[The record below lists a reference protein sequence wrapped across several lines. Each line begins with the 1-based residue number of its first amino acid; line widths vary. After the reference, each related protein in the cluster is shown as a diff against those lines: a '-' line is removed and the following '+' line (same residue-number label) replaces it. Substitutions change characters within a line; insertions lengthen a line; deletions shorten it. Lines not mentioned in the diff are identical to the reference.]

1 MPEPIDHSRQPVPV
15 KLVLPRWLTR
25 GLIIFF
31 SFCLAL
37 MVVLV
42 AILFYGRSQ
51 TAAIYPPE
59 QQQRDEEELRRRTEN
74 ANRKVQELL
83 HPSPS
88 PSPEKKASPGK

>member
-1 MPEPIDHSRQPVPV
+1 MQEPANQSRQPVPV

-42 AILFYGRSQ
+42 AILLYGRSQ
-51 TAAIYPPE
+51 AANIYPAE
-59 QQQRDEEELRRRTEN
+59 QQQRDEEELRRRAEN

>member
-1 MPEPIDHSRQPVPV
+1 MEEPSNQSPQPVPV

-51 TAAIYPPE
+51 TADIYPPE
-59 QQQRDEEELRRRTEN
+59 QQRRDEEQLRSRSEN

-88 PSPEKKASPGK
+88 PSPVQKASQGK

>member
-1 MPEPIDHSRQPVPV
+1 MTEPANQSPQPVPV
-15 KLVLPRWLTR
+15 KIVLPRWLTR

-31 SFCLAL
+31 SFCFLL

-51 TAAIYPPE
+51 TADIYPAE

-88 PSPEKKASPGK
+88 PSPVKKAPQGK

>member
-1 MPEPIDHSRQPVPV
+1 MPEPTDQSRQPVPV
-15 KLVLPRWLTR
+15 KIVLPRWLTR

-31 SFCLAL
+31 SFCFLLLIAL
-37 MVVLV
+37 TV
-42 AILFYGRSQ
+42 ILFYGRSQ
-51 TAAIYPPE
+51 AADIYPAE
-59 QQQRDEEELRRRTEN
+59 QQRRDEEQLRSLQEN